1 MGRVADTAFRY
12 DLKMSTNAVR
22 KFVWSEVQKDNVTPL
37 ITRQI
42 VTGEKAMA
50 GLITLK
56 KGSYV
61 PKHSHESEQLT
72 YVFEGALRLV
82 VSGQEFVVSAGEILV
97 IPSWVEHEATA
108 LEDTVELDIF
118 GPIRQD
124 WLDGTDTY
132 FQKGAPPAK
141 S

>member
-1 MGRVADTAFRY
+1 MADT
-12 DLKMSTNAVR
+12 KVQ
-22 KFVWSEVQKDNVTPL
+22 KFSWSEVRKDNVTPT

-50 GLITLK
+50 GIIHLQ

-72 YVFEGALRLV
+72 YVFEGKLR
-82 VSGQEFVVSAGEILV
+82 FVIDGKEIMVGAGEILV

-108 LEDTVELDIF
+108 IEETHELDIF

-124 WLDGTDTY
+124 WLDGTDSY
-132 FQKGAPPAK
+132 FQKGIGGPPASK
-141 S
+141 